1 MDNFYS
7 ANIPKCQNL
16 SAAVGAK
23 MSVTAAIPVSRLV
36 ALLRDV
42 VEENFLSVWVEG
54 EISNFSVPAS
64 GHYYFTLKE
73 SDAQLRTVMFRAHN
87 RLLRFTPENG
97 LKVVCNGRV
106 SVYPQRGE
114 LQFIAEGMEPCGLGS
129 LQLAFEQLKER
140 LAAEGL
146 FAAAVKRPLPTH
158 PETVG
163 IVTSATGAA
172 LQDILQI
179 LRRRGAGVRILLAP
193 VKVQGDGAAEEIAQ
207 AIADLNRFG
216 QADVLIVSRGG
227 GSIED
232 LWAFNQEIVAR
243 AIRAS
248 KIPVI
253 SAVGHE
259 TDTTIADYAAD
270 LRAPTPSA
278 AAELVARGKLEREVH
293 LDHLSTRLFTQIDS
307 RLRRVREQVEGLAQR
322 LRSPLAAVAQQRL
335 LLAQLEN
342 RLDSGMLRRVQRQRD
357 RWQGALGR
365 LDLLSPFATVARGY
379 AIVTNPQGLVLRDAM
394 SVTPGAC
401 VHIQLQHGKLTAIV
415 ESREGSKEN
424 HC

>member
-1 MDNFYS
+1 MS
-7 ANIPKCQNL
+7 AT
-16 SAAVGAK
+16 S
-23 MSVTAAIPVSRLV
+23 AIPVSRLV

-42 VEENFLSVWVEG
+42 VEENFLAVWVEG
-54 EISNFSVPAS
+54 EISNFSIPAS

-87 RLLRFTPENG
+87 RLLRFIPENG

-114 LQFIAEGMEPCGLGS
+114 LQFIAEGMEPCGVGG

-146 FAAAVKRPLPTH
+146 FAAEVKRPLPSH

-193 VKVQGDGAAEEIAQ
+193 VKVQGEGAAAEIAQ
-207 AIADLNRFG
+207 AISDLNRHG
-216 QADVLIVSRGG
+216 QADVLIIGRGG
-227 GSIED
+227 GSLED

-293 LDHLSTRLFTQIDS
+293 LDHLSTRLATQIDS
-307 RLRRVREQVEGLAQR
+307 RLRCAKEQVEGLARR
-322 LRSPLAAVAQQRL
+322 LRSPLAVVAQQRL
-335 LLAQLEN
+335 LLAQMEN
-342 RLDSGMLRRVQRQRD
+342 RLDSGMMRRVQRQRD
-357 RWQGALGR
+357 RLQGVFGR

-379 AIVTNPQGLVLRDAM
+379 AIVTRSDGSVVRDAM
-394 SVTPGAC
+394 AVLPGERI
-401 VHIQLQHGKLTAIV
+401 HLQLQHGRLAAII
-415 ESREGSKEN
+415 ERREEGGEE

>member
-1 MDNFYS
+1 MS
-7 ANIPKCQNL
+7 A
-16 SAAVGAK
+16 VD
-23 MSVTAAIPVSRLV
+23 AIPVSRLV

-54 EISNFSVPAS
+54 EISNFSIPAS

-87 RLLRFTPENG
+87 RLLRFVPENG
-97 LKVVCNGRV
+97 LKVVCQGRV

-114 LQFIAEGMEPCGLGS
+114 LQFIAEGMEPYGVGG

-140 LAAEGL
+140 LATEGL
-146 FAAAVKRPLPTH
+146 FASEAKRLLPSH

-193 VKVQGDGAAEEIAQ
+193 VRVQGEGAATEIAE
-207 AIADLNRFG
+207 AINDLNRHG
-216 QADVLIVSRGG
+216 QADVLIVGRGG
-227 GSIED
+227 GSLED
-232 LWAFNQEIVAR
+232 LWAFNEEIVAR

-248 KIPVI
+248 LIPVI

-259 TDTTIADYAAD
+259 TDTTIADFAAD

-278 AAELVARGKLEREVH
+278 AAELVARGRLEREVH
-293 LDHLSTRLFTQIDS
+293 LDHLCTRLAARIDS
-307 RLRRVREQVEGLAQR
+307 RLRFAREVVEGLARR

-335 LLAQLEN
+335 LLEQLEN
-342 RLDSGMLRRVQRQRD
+342 RLDSGIVRRLQRQRD
-357 RWQGALGR
+357 HLHGILGR
-365 LDLLSPFATVARGY
+365 LHLLSPFATVARGY
-379 AIVTNPQGLVLRDAM
+379 AIVTKNDGSVLRDAM
-394 SVTPGAC
+394 TVHPGERI
-401 VHIQLQHGKLTAIV
+401 HLQLQQGKLTATV
-415 ESREGSKEN
+415 ESAEASKDKK
-424 HC
+424 C

>member
-1 MDNFYS
+1 
-7 ANIPKCQNL
+7 
-16 SAAVGAK
+16 
-23 MSVTAAIPVSRLV
+23 MSVTSAIPVSRLV

-42 VEENFLSVWVEG
+42 VEENFLTVWVEG

-87 RLLRFTPENG
+87 RLLRFIPENG

-114 LQFIAEGMEPCGLGS
+114 LQFIAEGMEPCGLGG
-129 LQLAFEQLKER
+129 LQLAFDQLKER

-146 FAAAVKRPLPTH
+146 FADAVKRPLPPH
-158 PETVG
+158 PETIG
-163 IVTSATGAA
+163 IVTSPTGAA

-207 AIADLNRFG
+207 AISDLNRYG
-216 QADVLIVSRGG
+216 QADVLIIGRGG
-227 GSIED
+227 GSLED

-259 TDTTIADYAAD
+259 TDTTIADYVAD

-293 LDHLSTRLFTQIDS
+293 LDHLSTRLFAQIDS
-307 RLRRVREQVEGLAQR
+307 RLRRAQEQFESLARR

-342 RLDSGMLRRVQRQRD
+342 RLDSGMMRRLQRQRD
-357 RWQGALGR
+357 RWQGLLGR

-379 AIVTNPQGLVLRDAM
+379 AIVTNSQGLVVRDAM
-394 SVTPGAC
+394 KMTPGDRI
-401 VHIQLQHGKLTAIV
+401 HIQLQHGRITAII
-415 ESREGSKEN
+415 ESYEGRKEEQ
-424 HC
+424 C

>member
-1 MDNFYS
+1 VDGFYS
-7 ANIPKCQNL
+7 ANTQKCQKF
-16 SAAVGAK
+16 AVATAAK
-23 MSVTAAIPVSRLV
+23 MSDSSVIPVSRLV

-54 EISNFSVPAS
+54 EISNFSIPAS

-87 RLLRFTPENG
+87 RLLRFVPENG
-97 LKVVCNGRV
+97 LKVVCRGRV

-114 LQFIAEGMEPCGLGS
+114 LQFIAEGMEPCGVGG

-146 FAAAVKRPLPTH
+146 FAAEVKRPLPPH

-179 LRRRGAGVRILLAP
+179 LRRRGSGVRILLAP
-193 VKVQGDGAAEEIAQ
+193 VKVQGEGAAAEIAQ
-207 AIADLNRFG
+207 AISDLNRHG
-216 QADVLIVSRGG
+216 QADVLIVGRGG
-227 GSIED
+227 GSLED
-232 LWAFNQEIVAR
+232 LWAFNEEIVAR
-243 AIRAS
+243 AIRVS
-248 KIPVI
+248 RIPVI

-259 TDTTIADYAAD
+259 TDTTIADFVAD

-278 AAELVARGKLEREVH
+278 AAELVARGRLEREVH
-293 LDHLSTRLFTQIDS
+293 LDHLCTRLATLIDS
-307 RLRRVREQVEGLAQR
+307 RLRFAREVVEGLARR

-335 LLAQLEN
+335 LLDQLEN
-342 RLDSGMLRRVQRQRD
+342 RLDSGMVRRLQRQRD
-357 RWQGALGR
+357 HLHGILGR
-365 LDLLSPFATVARGY
+365 LHLLSPFATVARGY
-379 AIVTNPQGLVLRDAM
+379 AIVTKSDGAVLRDAM
-394 SVTPGAC
+394 TVHPGERI
-401 VHIQLQHGKLTAIV
+401 HLQLQYGKLTATV
-415 ESREGSKEN
+415 ESTEADKEKK
-424 HC
+424 C

>member
-1 MDNFYS
+1 MS
-7 ANIPKCQNL
+7 A
-16 SAAVGAK
+16 VD
-23 MSVTAAIPVSRLV
+23 AIPVSRLV

-54 EISNFSVPAS
+54 EISNFSIPAS

-87 RLLRFTPENG
+87 RLLRFVPENG
-97 LKVVCNGRV
+97 LKVVCHGRV

-114 LQFIAEGMEPCGLGS
+114 LQFIAEGMEPCGVGS

-146 FAAAVKRPLPTH
+146 FASGVKRPLPCH

-193 VKVQGDGAAEEIAQ
+193 VRVQGEGAAAEIAE
-207 AIADLNRFG
+207 AINDLNRHG
-216 QADVLIVSRGG
+216 QADVLIVGRGG
-227 GSIED
+227 GSLED
-232 LWAFNQEIVAR
+232 LWAFNEEIVAR

-248 KIPVI
+248 RIPVI

-259 TDTTIADYAAD
+259 TDTTIADFTAD

-278 AAELVARGKLEREVH
+278 AAELVARGRQEREVH
-293 LDHLSTRLFTQIDS
+293 LDHLCTRLATLIDS
-307 RLRRVREQVEGLAQR
+307 RLRFAREVVEGLARR
-322 LRSPLAAVAQQRL
+322 LRSPLAAVTQQRL
-335 LLAQLEN
+335 LLGQLEN
-342 RLDSGMLRRVQRQRD
+342 RLDSGMVRRLQRQRD
-357 RWQGALGR
+357 HLHGILGR
-365 LDLLSPFATVARGY
+365 LHLLSPFATVARGY
-379 AIVTNPQGLVLRDAM
+379 AIVTKSDGLVLRDAM
-394 SVTPGAC
+394 TVHPGEQ
-401 VHIQLQHGKLTAIV
+401 IYLQLQRGKLTANV
-415 ESREGSKEN
+415 EKVEADKVQK
-424 HC
+424 C

>member
-1 MDNFYS
+1 
-7 ANIPKCQNL
+7 
-16 SAAVGAK
+16 
-23 MSVTAAIPVSRLV
+23 MSVISAIPVSRLV

-42 VEENFLSVWVEG
+42 VEENFLTVWVEG
-54 EISNFSVPAS
+54 EISNFSIPTS

-87 RLLRFTPENG
+87 RLLRFVPENG

-114 LQFIAEGMEPCGLGS
+114 LQFIAEGIEPCGLGG

-140 LAAEGL
+140 LTAEGL
-146 FAAAVKRPLPTH
+146 FSVEVKRPLPSY

-163 IVTSATGAA
+163 VVTSATGAA

-179 LRRRGAGVRILLAP
+179 LRRRGAGVRIILAP
-193 VKVQGDGAAEEIAQ
+193 VRVQGDGAAEEIAHG
-207 AIADLNRFG
+207 ISDLNQFG
-216 QADVLIVSRGG
+216 GVDVLIVGRGG
-227 GSIED
+227 GSLED

-293 LDHLSTRLFTQIDS
+293 LDHLHTRLSALIEG
-307 RLRRVREQVEGLAQR
+307 RLRIAFEQVEGVMKR
-322 LRSPLAAVAQQRL
+322 LRSPMETVAQQRL
-335 LLAQLEN
+335 LLSQLEN
-342 RLDSGMLRRVQRQRD
+342 RLESGIIRKVQRQRD
-357 RWQGALGR
+357 RLGAGFAR

-379 AIVTNPQGLVLRDAM
+379 AIITKSDGSVLRNAM
-394 SVTPGAC
+394 DVIPGERI
-401 VHIQLQHGKLTAIV
+401 HLQLQYGKVTALV
-415 ESREGSKEN
+415 EKCEN
-424 HC
+424 SAEENC

>member
-1 MDNFYS
+1 MS
-7 ANIPKCQNL
+7 A
-16 SAAVGAK
+16 
-23 MSVTAAIPVSRLV
+23 TDAISVSRLV

-54 EISNFSVPAS
+54 EISNFSTPAS

-87 RLLRFTPENG
+87 RLLRFVPENG
-97 LKVVCNGRV
+97 LKVVCHGRV

-114 LQFIAEGMEPCGLGS
+114 LQFIAEGMEPGGIGG
-129 LQLAFEQLKER
+129 LQLAYEQLKER

-146 FAAAVKRPLPTH
+146 FISEVKRPLPPH

-193 VKVQGDGAAEEIAQ
+193 VRVQGEGAAVEIAQ
-207 AIADLNRFG
+207 AICDLNRHG
-216 QADVLIVSRGG
+216 LADVLIVGRGG
-227 GSIED
+227 GSLED
-232 LWAFNQEIVAR
+232 LWAFNEEIVAR

-248 KIPVI
+248 RIPVI

-259 TDTTIADYAAD
+259 TDTTIADFAAD

-278 AAELVARGKLEREVH
+278 AAELVARGRLEREVH
-293 LDHLSTRLFTQIDS
+293 LDHLCSRLASLIDS
-307 RLRRVREQVEGLAQR
+307 RLRFAREVVEGLARR
-322 LRSPLAAVAQQRL
+322 LRSPLTAVAQQRL
-335 LLAQLEN
+335 LLEQLEN
-342 RLDSGMLRRVQRQRD
+342 RLDSAMVRRLQREKD
-357 RWQGALGR
+357 HLHGILGR
-365 LDLLSPFATVARGY
+365 LHLLSPFATVARGY
-379 AIVTNPQGLVLRDAM
+379 AIVTKNDGSVLRDAM
-394 SVTPGAC
+394 TVHPGER
-401 VHIQLQHGKLTAIV
+401 IYLQLQQGKLTASV
-415 ESREGSKEN
+415 ERVEADRDKK
-424 HC
+424 C

>member
-1 MDNFYS
+1 
-7 ANIPKCQNL
+7 
-16 SAAVGAK
+16 
-23 MSVTAAIPVSRLV
+23 MSVESAIPVSRLV

-54 EISNFSVPAS
+54 EISNFSIPAS

-87 RLLRFTPENG
+87 RLLRFVPENG
-97 LKVVCNGRV
+97 LKVICHGRV

-114 LQFIAEGMEPCGLGS
+114 LQFIAEGMELCGFGG

-146 FAAAVKRPLPTH
+146 FAAAVKRPLPSH

-193 VKVQGDGAAEEIAQ
+193 VKVQGEGAAAEIAQ
-207 AIADLNRFG
+207 AIHNLNRHG
-216 QADVLIVSRGG
+216 QADVLIVGRGG
-227 GSIED
+227 GSLED
-232 LWAFNQEIVAR
+232 LWAFNEEIVAR
-243 AIRAS
+243 AIRSS

-278 AAELVARGKLEREVH
+278 AAELVARGRLEREVH
-293 LDHLSTRLFTQIDS
+293 LDHLCTRLSALIDS
-307 RLRRVREQVEGLAQR
+307 RLRFARAQVEGLSRR
-322 LRSPLAAVAQQRL
+322 LRSPLAVVAQQRL
-335 LLAQLEN
+335 LLSQLEN

-357 RWQGALGR
+357 HLHGVLGR

-379 AIVTNPQGLVLRDAM
+379 AIVTKSDGSVVRDAM
-394 SVTPGAC
+394 SVRPGER
-401 VHIQLQHGKLTAIV
+401 IQLQLQKGRLVAIV
-415 ESREGSKEN
+415 ESRELNREN
-424 HC
+424 SDR

>member
-1 MDNFYS
+1 
-7 ANIPKCQNL
+7 
-16 SAAVGAK
+16 
-23 MSVTAAIPVSRLV
+23 MSVAAAIPVSRLV

-54 EISNFSVPAS
+54 EISNFSIPSS

-87 RLLRFTPENG
+87 RLLRFVPENG
-97 LKVVCNGRV
+97 LKVVCSGRV
-106 SVYPQRGE
+106 SVYSQRGE
-114 LQFIAEGMEPCGLGS
+114 LQFIAEGMELCGVGG

-146 FAAAVKRPLPTH
+146 FANEVKRPLPAH

-179 LRRRGAGVRILLAP
+179 LRRRRAGVRILLAP

-207 AIADLNRFG
+207 AINDLNRHG
-216 QADVLIVSRGG
+216 QADVLIVGRGG
-227 GSIED
+227 GSLED

-243 AIRAS
+243 AIRNS
-248 KIPVI
+248 IIPVI

-259 TDTTIADYAAD
+259 TDTTIADFAAD

-278 AAELVARGKLEREVH
+278 AAELVARGKQEREVH
-293 LDHLSTRLFTQIDS
+293 LDHLCTRLSTLIDS
-307 RLRRVREQVEGLAQR
+307 RLHFAQKQVEGLMKR
-322 LRSPLAAVAQQRL
+322 LRSPLEAVVQQRL
-335 LLAQLEN
+335 LLIQLEN
-342 RLDSGMLRRVQRQRD
+342 RLDSGIIRRVQRQSD
-357 RWQGALGR
+357 RLQSAFGR

-379 AIVTNPQGLVLRDAM
+379 AIVTNPQGAVIRVARDVL
-394 SVTPGAC
+394 PGERIH
-401 VHIQLQHGKLTAIV
+401 VQLQTGRLTAIV
-415 ESREGSKEN
+415 DKCDN
-424 HC
+424 CTKDTL

>member
-1 MDNFYS
+1 
-7 ANIPKCQNL
+7 
-16 SAAVGAK
+16 
-23 MSVTAAIPVSRLV
+23 MSINSAIPVSRLV

-54 EISNFSVPAS
+54 EISNFSIPAS

-73 SDAQLRTVMFRAHN
+73 SDAQLRTVMFRTHN
-87 RLLRFTPENG
+87 RLLRFVPENG

-114 LQFIAEGMEPCGLGS
+114 LQFIAEGMEPCGVGG

-146 FAAAVKRPLPTH
+146 FAVEVKRPLPPH

-193 VKVQGDGAAEEIAQ
+193 VRVQGDGAAEEIAQ
-207 AIADLNRFG
+207 AISDLNRHG
-216 QADVLIVSRGG
+216 QANVLIVGRGG
-227 GSIED
+227 GSLED

-278 AAELVARGKLEREVH
+278 AAELVARGRLEREVH
-293 LDHLSTRLFTQIDS
+293 LDHLCTRLASLIDS
-307 RLRRVREQVEGLAQR
+307 RLRFAKEQVEGLARR
-322 LRSPLAAVAQQRL
+322 LRSPLAVVAQQRL
-335 LLAQLEN
+335 LLDQLEN
-342 RLDSGMLRRVQRQRD
+342 RLDSGITRRVQRQRD
-357 RWQGALGR
+357 RLLGVLGR

-379 AIVTNPQGLVLRDAM
+379 AIVTRSDGSILRDAKA
-394 SVTPGAC
+394 VLPGERI
-401 VHIQLQHGKLTAIV
+401 HLQLQHGRIAAIV
-415 ESREGSKEN
+415 EKSAEGREG

>member
-1 MDNFYS
+1 
-7 ANIPKCQNL
+7 
-16 SAAVGAK
+16 
-23 MSVTAAIPVSRLV
+23 MSTVDAIPVSRLV

-54 EISNFSVPAS
+54 EISNFSIPAS

-87 RLLRFTPENG
+87 RLLRFVPKNG
-97 LKVVCNGRV
+97 LKVVCQGRV

-114 LQFIAEGMEPCGLGS
+114 LQFIAEGMEPCGVGG
-129 LQLAFEQLKER
+129 LQFAFEQLKEL

-146 FAAAVKRPLPTH
+146 FASEVKRQLPSH

-193 VKVQGDGAAEEIAQ
+193 VRVQGEGAAAEIAQ
-207 AIADLNRFG
+207 AICDLNRHG
-216 QADVLIVSRGG
+216 QADVLIVGRGG
-227 GSIED
+227 GSLED
-232 LWAFNQEIVAR
+232 LWAFNEEIVAR

-248 KIPVI
+248 LIPVI

-259 TDTTIADYAAD
+259 TDTTIADFAAD

-278 AAELVARGKLEREVH
+278 AAELVARGRLEREVH
-293 LDHLSTRLFTQIDS
+293 LDHLTTRLAARIDS
-307 RLRRVREQVEGLAQR
+307 RLRFARQVIDGLARR

-335 LLAQLEN
+335 LLNQLEN
-342 RLDSGMLRRVQRQRD
+342 RLDSGMARRLQRQRD
-357 RWQGALGR
+357 HLHGILGR
-365 LDLLSPFATVARGY
+365 LHLLSPFATVARGY
-379 AIVTNPQGLVLRDAM
+379 AIVTKNDGSVLRDAM
-394 SVTPGAC
+394 SVNRGERI
-401 VHIQLQHGKLTAIV
+401 HLQLQHGKLTATV
-415 ESREGSKEN
+415 ERPEADKEEK
-424 HC
+424 C

>member
-1 MDNFYS
+1 
-7 ANIPKCQNL
+7 
-16 SAAVGAK
+16 
-23 MSVTAAIPVSRLV
+23 MSVTSAIPVSRLV

-54 EISNFSVPAS
+54 EISNFSIPAS

-87 RLLRFTPENG
+87 RLLRFVPENG
-97 LKVVCNGRV
+97 LKVVCHGRV

-114 LQFIAEGMEPCGLGS
+114 LQFIAEGMEPCGVGG

-146 FAAAVKRPLPTH
+146 FAAAVKRPLPPH

-193 VKVQGDGAAEEIAQ
+193 VKVQGEGAAAEIAQ
-207 AIADLNRFG
+207 AISDLNRHG

-227 GSIED
+227 GSLED
-232 LWAFNQEIVAR
+232 LWAFNEEIVAR

-278 AAELVARGKLEREVH
+278 AAELVARGRLEREVH
-293 LDHLSTRLFTQIDS
+293 LDHLCTRLAARIDS
-307 RLRRVREQVEGLAQR
+307 RLRFARERVEGLARR
-322 LRSPLAAVAQQRL
+322 LRSPLAVVAQQRL
-335 LLAQLEN
+335 LLDQLEN
-342 RLDSGMLRRVQRQRD
+342 RLDSGMMRRVQRQRD
-357 RWQGALGR
+357 HLQGVLGR
-365 LDLLSPFATVARGY
+365 LHLLSPFATVARGY
-379 AIVTNPQGLVLRDAM
+379 AIVTKNDGSVLRDA
-394 SVTPGAC
+394 SAILPGER
-401 VHIQLQHGKLTAIV
+401 IYLQLQHGRLTAIV
-415 ESREGSKEN
+415 EKSAESGEEK
-424 HC
+424 C

>member
-1 MDNFYS
+1 M
-7 ANIPKCQNL
+7 
-16 SAAVGAK
+16 SAAH
-23 MSVTAAIPVSRLV
+23 AIPVSRLV

-54 EISNFSVPAS
+54 EISNFSIPAS

-87 RLLRFTPENG
+87 RLLRFVPENG
-97 LKVVCNGRV
+97 LKIVCHGRV

-114 LQFIAEGMEPCGLGS
+114 LQFIAEGMEPCGVGG
-129 LQLAFEQLKER
+129 LQLAYEQLKER

-146 FAAAVKRPLPTH
+146 FASEAKRPLPAH

-193 VKVQGDGAAEEIAQ
+193 VKVQGEGAAAEIAE
-207 AIADLNRFG
+207 AISDLNRHG
-216 QADVLIVSRGG
+216 QADVLIVGRGG
-227 GSIED
+227 GSLED
-232 LWAFNQEIVAR
+232 LWAFNEEVVAR

-248 KIPVI
+248 RIPVI

-259 TDTTIADYAAD
+259 TDTTIADYTAD

-278 AAELVARGKLEREVH
+278 AAELVARGRWEREVH
-293 LDHLSTRLFTQIDS
+293 LDHLCTRLATRIDS
-307 RLRRVREQVEGLAQR
+307 RLRFAREVVEGLARR
-322 LRSPLAAVAQQRL
+322 LRSPLAAVTQQRL
-335 LLAQLEN
+335 LLDQLEN
-342 RLDSGMLRRVQRQRD
+342 RLDSGIVRRLQRQRD
-357 RWQGALGR
+357 HLRGILGR
-365 LDLLSPFATVARGY
+365 LHLLSPFATVARGY
-379 AIVTNPQGLVLRDAM
+379 AIVTKSDGSVLRDAM
-394 SVTPGAC
+394 MVYPGERIH
-401 VHIQLQHGKLTAIV
+401 VQLQQGKLTATV
-415 ESREGSKEN
+415 ERTEANKEEK
-424 HC
+424 C

>member
-1 MDNFYS
+1 MS
-7 ANIPKCQNL
+7 A
-16 SAAVGAK
+16 VD
-23 MSVTAAIPVSRLV
+23 AIPVSRLV

-54 EISNFSVPAS
+54 EISNFSIPAS

-87 RLLRFTPENG
+87 RLLRFVPENG
-97 LKVVCNGRV
+97 LKVVCQGRV

-114 LQFIAEGMEPCGLGS
+114 LQFIAEGMEPYGVGG
-129 LQLAFEQLKER
+129 LQLAFEQLKAR
-140 LAAEGL
+140 LATEGL
-146 FAAAVKRPLPTH
+146 FASEAKRLLPSH

-193 VKVQGDGAAEEIAQ
+193 VRVQGEGAATEIAE
-207 AIADLNRFG
+207 AINDLNRHG
-216 QADVLIVSRGG
+216 QADVLIVGRGG
-227 GSIED
+227 GSLED
-232 LWAFNQEIVAR
+232 LWAFNEEIVAR

-248 KIPVI
+248 QIPVI

-259 TDTTIADYAAD
+259 TDTTIADFAAD

-278 AAELVARGKLEREVH
+278 AAELVARGRLEREVH
-293 LDHLSTRLFTQIDS
+293 LDHLCTRLAARIDS
-307 RLRRVREQVEGLAQR
+307 RLRFAREVVEGLAHR

-335 LLAQLEN
+335 LLEQLEN
-342 RLDSGMLRRVQRQRD
+342 RLDSGIVRRLQRQRD
-357 RWQGALGR
+357 HLHGILGR
-365 LDLLSPFATVARGY
+365 LHLLSPFATVARGY
-379 AIVTNPQGLVLRDAM
+379 AIVTKNDGSVLRDAM
-394 SVTPGAC
+394 TVHPGERI
-401 VHIQLQHGKLTAIV
+401 HLQLQQGKLTATV
-415 ESREGSKEN
+415 ESAKTGKVKK
-424 HC
+424 C